1 MKKTFYQALLIAA
14 LISHTSLFPLDAD
27 IFKETLTLSASVE
40 AQEQQENVQ
49 DLPFDC
55 FIQIR
60 NHCKREFSAFNF
72 DLNNSPSK
80 AQELQKCFWTAQCV
94 QKIKN
99 PAHLS

>member
-1 MKKTFYQALLIAA
+1 MHNLIHQALLVATLA
-14 LISHTSLFPLDAD
+14 PTSLFCIDPD

-40 AQEQQENVQ
+40 AQEQQESEQ

-60 NHCKREFSAFNF
+60 NHCKREFAAFNF
-72 DLNNSPSK
+72 DLNNSPAK